1 MIRFANPEFLVLLV
15 LVPILLLWHFRRRPR
30 VEGTLRYSNLG
41 VLRKTRPS
49 LRMRLRQGLFVL
61 RLLALSLLIIAFAR
75 PQSGH
80 TEEEVTTEGID
91 IMLALDISS
100 SMLAEDFKPNNR
112 LYVAKMVASDFIRG
126 RRNDR
131 IGLVVFSGKSYTQV
145 PLTLDY
151 GVLLNLLN
159 EVEIGMIEDGTAI
172 GMALA
177 NSVNRLRNS
186 RAKSKVIILLT
197 DGRNN
202 RGEIDPITGAQ
213 LAEAMGIRVYTIGVG
228 KRGEALYP
236 VEDPFFGKRYVR
248 MPVQIDEKVLQQVAQ
263 ITGGRYFRATNKNSL
278 EQIFAEIDQLEKTKI
293 EVKSF
298 TRYRE
303 LFENFLFVALGLV
316 LVEVVLANT
325 KLRKLP

>member
-1 MIRFANPEFLVLLV
+1 MIRFANPEFLVLLL
-15 LVPILLLWHFRRRPR
+15 LVPLLVVWHLRRRPR

-41 VLRKTRPS
+41 VLKKTRPS
-49 LRMRLRQGLFVL
+49 LKMRLRQGLFGL
-61 RLLALSLLIIAFAR
+61 RVLALALLIIAFAR

-80 TEEEVTTEGID
+80 TEEEVTAEGID
-91 IMLALDISS
+91 IMLAVDISS
-100 SMLAEDFKPNNR
+100 SMLAEDFKPRNR
-112 LYVAKMVASDFIRG
+112 ITVAKMVAGDFIRG
-126 RRNDR
+126 RHNDR
-131 IGLVVFSGKSYTQV
+131 IGLVIFSGQSYTQV

-159 EVEIGMIEDGTAI
+159 QVKVGMIEDGTAI

-177 NSVNRLRNS
+177 NAVNRLRNS

-202 RGEIDPITGAQ
+202 RGEIDPITAAQ

-236 VEDPFFGKRYVR
+236 IEDPLFGKRYVR
-248 MPVQIDEKVLQQVAQ
+248 MPVQIDEDVLKRVAQ
-263 ITGGRYFRATNKNSL
+263 ITGGRYFRATNKSGL
-278 EQIFAEIDQLEKTKI
+278 EQIFREIDQLEKTKI

-303 LFENFLFVALGLV
+303 LFENYLYVALGLV

>member
-1 MIRFANPEFLVLLV
+1 MIRFANPEFLVLLL
-15 LVPILLLWHFRRRPR
+15 LVPLLVVWHLRRRPR
-30 VEGTLRYSNLG
+30 FEGTLRYSNLG
-41 VLRKTRPS
+41 VLKKTRPS
-49 LRMRLRQGLFVL
+49 LKMRLRQGLFGL
-61 RLLALSLLIIAFAR
+61 RVLALALLIIAFAR

-80 TEEEVTTEGID
+80 TEEEVTAEGID
-91 IMLALDISS
+91 IMLAVDISS
-100 SMLAEDFKPNNR
+100 SMLAEDFKPRNR
-112 LYVAKMVASDFIRG
+112 ITVAKMVAGDFIRG
-126 RRNDR
+126 RHNDR
-131 IGLVVFSGKSYTQV
+131 IGLVIFSGQSYTQV

-159 EVEIGMIEDGTAI
+159 QVKVGMIEDGTAI

-177 NSVNRLRNS
+177 NAVNRLRNS

-202 RGEIDPITGAQ
+202 RGEIDPITAAQ

-236 VEDPFFGKRYVR
+236 IEDPLFGKRYVR
-248 MPVQIDEKVLQQVAQ
+248 MPVQIDEDVLKRVAQ
-263 ITGGRYFRATNKNSL
+263 ITGGRYFRATNKSGL
-278 EQIFAEIDQLEKTKI
+278 EQIFREIDQLEKTKI

-303 LFENFLFVALGLV
+303 LFENYLYVALGLV